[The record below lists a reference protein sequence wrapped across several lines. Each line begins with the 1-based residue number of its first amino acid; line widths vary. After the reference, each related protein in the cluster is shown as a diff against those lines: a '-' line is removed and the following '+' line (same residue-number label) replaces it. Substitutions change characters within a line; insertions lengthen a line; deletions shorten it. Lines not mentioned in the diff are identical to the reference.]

1 MTNRTLNREKA
12 VRQPPTWRLS
22 TSGGVLPIE
31 EWDFQLPGGTTGMSP
46 WLREVGAPCHCSS
59 SGLCGA
65 LLGYGMVLSP
75 LGSDK
80 ILDCPLDLLWR
91 QPSGEAGAS
100 CWGLLR
106 VEIRAL
112 LSAVLAPGRLGRPVL
127 VFWEWKSGLFSQ
139 PCWPG
144 QGQAQC
150 LPCCMAGLGW
160 LLPKSFLS
168 C

>member
-112 LSAVLAPGRLGRPVL
+112 LSAVLARAGWGVLFWSSGSGNLGSSLSR
-127 VFWEWKSGLFSQ
+127 
-139 PCWPG
+139 
-144 QGQAQC
+144 
-150 LPCCMAGLGW
+150 AGLGRGRHSVCRAVW
-160 LLPKSFLS
+160 LD
-168 C
+168 

>member
-80 ILDCPLDLLWR
+80 ILDCPLDLL
-91 QPSGEAGAS
+91 
-100 CWGLLR
+100 
-106 VEIRAL
+106 
-112 LSAVLAPGRLGRPVL
+112 
-127 VFWEWKSGLFSQ
+127 
-139 PCWPG
+139 
-144 QGQAQC
+144 
-150 LPCCMAGLGW
+150 
-160 LLPKSFLS
+160 
-168 C
+168 